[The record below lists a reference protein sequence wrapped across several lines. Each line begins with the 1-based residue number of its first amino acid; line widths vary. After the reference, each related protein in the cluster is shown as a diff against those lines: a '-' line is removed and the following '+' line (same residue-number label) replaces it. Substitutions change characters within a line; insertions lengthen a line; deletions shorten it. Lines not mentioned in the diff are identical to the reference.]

1 MRDRPKVLLVGPFPP
16 VLGGVTTFMLNLMTS
31 PLAREFEFV
40 PFTTSRP
47 PKRNVIEN
55 WGYGSVLRGGV
66 IRVFQGVIVTLWH
79 ILKFPFIVS
88 RVDLVQIQSSDFQV
102 FWESSVY
109 LLIARMFRKP
119 VLFRLGG
126 GSFDRFHDGSPRLV
140 QHVIRWLIN
149 VPHVLVIQSQYW
161 REILMRLGRREPLM
175 ILPNWTETRSER
187 VLDTSAG
194 GVMRCLF
201 IAGSEA
207 ARKGVHE
214 VLDAMQSM
222 LADGTPVRCHMVSV
236 ADVLRK
242 EITDRG
248 LHHVI
253 STEGPL
259 EHLTVL
265 RRMAE
270 ADVFLLPSHREGF
283 PNSLLEAMSL
293 GLPAVVTPV
302 GAIPEIVKDGGAL
315 IVPVGA
321 PKALAAAIRQ
331 LATAPDLRNRLGSEA
346 RRIVAEHYTAASAL
360 PPLGEMYRRLL
371 AAKRGSVDGVTG
383 GPARD

>member
-16 VLGGVTTFMLNLMTS
+16 VVGGVTRFMLNLMSS
-31 PLAREFEFV
+31 PLAERFEFV

-66 IRVFQGVIVTLWH
+66 IRLFQGVAITLWH
-79 ILKFPFIVS
+79 IVKFPFVVP

-109 LLIARMFRKP
+109 LLIARVLGKP

-126 GSFDRFHDGSPRLV
+126 SFDRFHDQSSRFV
-140 QHVIRWLIN
+140 QRIIRRLIN
-149 VPHVLVIQSQYW
+149 TPNVLVVQSLYW
-161 REILMRLGRREPLM
+161 REALVRLGRREPL
-175 ILPNWTETRSER
+175 IVLPNWTDVREARPAPARS
-187 VLDTSAG
+187 DG
-194 GVMRCLF
+194 PMRCIF

-207 ARKGVHE
+207 KLKGVDE
-214 VLDAMQSM
+214 VLDAIQKVSP
-222 LADGTPVRCHMVSV
+222 DGATVRCHMVSV

-242 EITDRG
+242 KIENRG
-248 LHHVI
+248 LNDAV
-253 STEGPL
+253 SAEGPL
-259 EHLTVL
+259 EHHALL

-270 ADVFLLPSHREGF
+270 ADVFLLPSHSEGF

-293 GLPAVVTPV
+293 GLSAIVTPV

-315 IVPVGA
+315 IVPVRA
-321 PKALAAAIRQ
+321 PDALADAIRK
-331 LATAPDLRNRLGSEA
+331 LADAPELRARIGMEA
-346 RRIVAEHYTAASAL
+346 RRIVADRYTAATAL
-360 PPLGEMYRRLL
+360 PPLAEMYHGLL
-371 AAKRGSVDGVTG
+371 SGLR
-383 GPARD
+383 